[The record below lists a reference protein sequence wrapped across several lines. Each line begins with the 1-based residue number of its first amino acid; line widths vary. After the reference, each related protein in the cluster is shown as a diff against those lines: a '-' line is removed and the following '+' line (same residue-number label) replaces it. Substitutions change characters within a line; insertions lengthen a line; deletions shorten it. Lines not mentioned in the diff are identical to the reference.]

1 YVDAKDVVERCA
13 VRAAPGI
20 LYSIAAYRIL
30 SEVEFDDKFC
40 QQLYLCT
47 EKFCIKFA
55 EYLFQGTAK
64 GRDMELFSVALLNF
78 GFCNAAREQIKKMSD
93 ICYTTVTDVTIE
105 QLLEKMATIST
116 KMYQNITGYKSEEY
130 KAGYIIPKNFYG
142 LMKNRKQKEREEKK
156 RKKQKERE
164 EKKRKK
170 QKEREKKEEEEE
182 EKEEK
187 EEEEEEK
194 DDSHPMFSFCGTSV
208 TDCDHGQCYLR
219 GCNKKGADIV
229 LKTTTGEKFNIE
241 V

>member
-1 YVDAKDVVERCA
+1 LSAVIFSLIGPGIGSMNHSLGADLVRASCGLVVPYDPQKLYVDAKDVVERCA

-105 QLLEKMATIST
+105 QLLENMATIST

-130 KAGYIIPKNFYG
+130 KAGYII
-142 LMKNRKQKEREEKK
+142 
-156 RKKQKERE
+156 
-164 EKKRKK
+164 
-170 QKEREKKEEEEE
+170 
-182 EKEEK
+182 
-187 EEEEEEK
+187 
-194 DDSHPMFSFCGTSV
+194 
-208 TDCDHGQCYLR
+208 
-219 GCNKKGADIV
+219 
-229 LKTTTGEKFNIE
+229 
-241 V
+241 